1 MLRFR
6 LKTLMI
12 WFAVLS
18 VLLAWA
24 SNYLLPSYRERDRI
38 AEVLAVGAQVY
49 TEPRG
54 QFFLRQVIGDSLSER
69 AVYVHLRDPRVTD
82 DWLVHLQGLK
92 YIEVL
97 SINSANVSDVGLR
110 HLRALPNLRNLNLVN
125 TKTTK
130 SGVRSLQEALP
141 LLQRAVQVD
150 IVNGEFVHR

>member
-12 WFAVLS
+12 WFAILS

-24 SNYLLPSYRERDRI
+24 STYLLPSYRERDRI
-38 AEVLAVGAQVY
+38 AEVSAVGSQVF

-54 QFFLRQVIGDSLSER
+54 QFFLRQFIGDSLSER

-82 DWLVHLQGLK
+82 DWLVNLQGMK

-97 SINSANVSDVGLR
+97 SINRPSSSQSPSEPTESESGEHEDHQVRCAIATGGVAAAAASRPSR
-110 HLRALPNLRNLNLVN
+110 HCGRRI
-125 TKTTK
+125 
-130 SGVRSLQEALP
+130 RSSLTEK
-141 LLQRAVQVD
+141 VC
-150 IVNGEFVHR
+150 